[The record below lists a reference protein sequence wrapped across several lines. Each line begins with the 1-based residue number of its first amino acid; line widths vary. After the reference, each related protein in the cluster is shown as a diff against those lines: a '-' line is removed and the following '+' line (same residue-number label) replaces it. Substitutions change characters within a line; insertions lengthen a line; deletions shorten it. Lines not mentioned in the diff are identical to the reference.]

1 MNRFR
6 DKLSSIL
13 FKLAFKIHS
22 NPTYVPLKPP
32 AIDITDDGNDIWNDT
47 EPKAIRKGYER

>member
-22 NPTYVPLKPP
+22 NPTYVPPKPP
-32 AIDITDDGNDIWNDT
+32 VIDITDDGNDIWNDT